1 MLKLVM
7 LGGLMLVIL
16 IATAATRLMQHGTA
30 AETTTPQQI
39 YFQLQ
44 NDDALIAKP

>member
-1 MLKLVM
+1 MFRLVM

-16 IATAATRLMQHGTA
+16 IAAAATRLMQHGIA
-30 AETTTPQQI
+30 AETKTPQQV
-39 YFQLQ
+39 YFHLQ

>member
-1 MLKLVM
+1 MFKLVM
-7 LGGLMLVIL
+7 LGGLILVIL
-16 IATAATRLMQHGTA
+16 IAAATRLMPHGTA
-30 AETTTPQQI
+30 AETTTPQQV

>member
-1 MLKLVM
+1 MFRLVM